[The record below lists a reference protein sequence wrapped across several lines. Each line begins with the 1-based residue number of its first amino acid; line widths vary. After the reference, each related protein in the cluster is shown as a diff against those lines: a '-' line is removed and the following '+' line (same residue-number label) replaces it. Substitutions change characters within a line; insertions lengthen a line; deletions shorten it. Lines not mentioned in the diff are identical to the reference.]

1 MWQSL
6 LMRGGRCN
14 LALRREDNKGQA
26 CCPGRGNTAGCAT
39 GTESGA
45 VCGVRLEGET
55 VAADCVVLAMGPW
68 SPTWLG
74 LPQAFGTKY
83 HSLLMRPERTL
94 SQSVFFQG

>member
-1 MWQSL
+1 MSPS
-6 LMRGGRCN
+6 
-14 LALRREDNKGQA
+14 A
-26 CCPGRGNTAGCAT
+26 PGRLGGPGIAVR
-39 GTESGA
+39 GA
-45 VCGVRLEGET
+45 PVEIVFEDRPVRAIEGET